1 MKLYILVY
9 NYWDE
14 KKTCF
19 GYAERRFFW
28 WKHTTKKDLLK
39 KDSPETI
46 KSDKS
51 DSGDSTLFGVLR
63 FISRIFFLLQREKKL
78 KENK

>member
-1 MKLYILVY
+1 MKLYISGLQLLGR
-9 NYWDE
+9 

-51 DSGDSTLFGVLR
+51 ESDSTLFGVLR